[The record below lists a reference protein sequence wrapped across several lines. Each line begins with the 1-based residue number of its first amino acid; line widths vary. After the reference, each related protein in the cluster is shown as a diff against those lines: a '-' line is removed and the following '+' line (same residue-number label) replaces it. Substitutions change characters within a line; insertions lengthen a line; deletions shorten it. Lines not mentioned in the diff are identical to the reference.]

1 MFSLTKILNR
11 LYLTKFSFYLLLAL
25 ILISFSITFYLM
37 LPNNNLVKN
46 PLQLQYF
53 LLADVLF
60 VVLCL
65 ANQTGVDLQQ
75 SFSTMMEMKAK
86 RDHKRHHSN
95 RKLK

>member
-25 ILISFSITFYLM
+25 IIISFSITFYLM

-53 LLADVLF
+53 LLADVF
-60 VVLCL
+60 FCYF
-65 ANQTGVDLQQ
+65 AFGSYNQAVDI
-75 SFSTMMEMKAK
+75 
-86 RDHKRHHSN
+86 DN
-95 RKLK
+95 NI

>member
-1 MFSLTKILNR
+1 MIRLNKILKG
-11 LYLTKFSFYLLLAL
+11 LYLTKFSFYVLLTL

-60 VVLCL
+60 VILLL
-65 ANQTGVDLQQ
+65 ALIIGYLPLFGAFYYMA
-75 SFSTMMEMKAK
+75 S
-86 RDHKRHHSN
+86 
-95 RKLK
+95 

>member
-1 MFSLTKILNR
+1 MISLNKILNR
-11 LYLTKFSFYLLLAL
+11 LYLTKFSFYLLLTL

-60 VVLCL
+60 VILLL
-65 ANQTGVDLQQ
+65 ALI
-75 SFSTMMEMKAK
+75 F
-86 RDHKRHHSN
+86 
-95 RKLK
+95 